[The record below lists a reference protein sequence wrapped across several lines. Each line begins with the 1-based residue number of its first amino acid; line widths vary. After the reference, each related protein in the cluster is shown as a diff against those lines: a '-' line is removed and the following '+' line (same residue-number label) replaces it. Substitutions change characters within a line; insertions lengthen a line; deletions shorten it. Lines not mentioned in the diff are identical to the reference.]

1 MEEQTIKLRGIES
14 KDVDFMLRLV
24 NDPETTHYIQGLI
37 TDRGMLLD
45 WIESLTE
52 QEHEYLVELSDGTPI
67 GECSIAVSNCIGE
80 IGYMLLPEY
89 WRKGYGTTVVYCLLA
104 IATNMGLNMVSA
116 TTDSNNTASV
126 KLLEKTGFQI
136 HRQGWMLHISEDG
149 NDKSSGQNIVEYRR
163 SL

>member
-1 MEEQTIKLRGIES
+1 MEDLTVRLRNIEP

-24 NDPETTHYIQGLI
+24 NDPETTRYIQGLI

-52 QEHEYLVELSDGTPI
+52 QDHEYLVELSDGTPI
-67 GECSIAVSNCIGE
+67 GECSIAVSDSIGE

-104 IATNMGLNMVSA
+104 LAANMGLNMASA
-116 TTDSNNTASV
+116 TTDSNNIASV
-126 KLLEKTGFQI
+126 KLLEKTGFSVY
-136 HRQGWMLHISEDG
+136 RQGWMLHVSEDG
-149 NDKSSGQNIVEYRR
+149 KNDSSGQTVVEYRR
-163 SL
+163 PL